1 MKKSL
6 VCILLIFI
14 PFFFL
19 NGCTQLKKSGQHSES
34 QTVQTN
40 NSKEENDLSS
50 NYYYLESRL
59 HIQDRNYQKAIVS
72 LEKAL
77 AKDPGSFI
85 LTQDLIWL
93 YLRQNNDDNA
103 LKLAEKLVRENPD
116 NVNALLLL
124 VQLKKDSLDEKK
136 LVEILN
142 RVILLDPKN
151 KEIFLRLGKIYMEK
165 ENYTEALILFKKMVA
180 QFSDYYVARFYLGQV
195 HMIQKQYDLA
205 KIQFLKTIEL
215 EPDLLEPRFQLIEI
229 YSTENIPDNKQKII
243 EAYKEILEIEPDN
256 HRAQLG
262 MALHYFKNN
271 MKKQAEN
278 LFSALGRDIETNPRL
293 VMVAV
298 DEYLSGQKYEDAV
311 IVFSQMLKA
320 DPDNSTLN
328 FFTGMAYETVEDFK
342 KAISYYLKIKPDHSQ
357 YKKTILNI
365 AMLYK
370 QLGEEQTA
378 RSYLEDKY
386 KLFPKDIDIII
397 YLASFYEKDENYDKA
412 IALFKKGL
420 EDSPGN
426 TSLLFRL
433 GALQDK
439 AGFAEESMITMKKI
453 IEIDPKDAGA
463 LNYLGYSYADRG
475 IKLDEAL
482 LLLERAYELRPD
494 DGYITDSLGW
504 VYYKLGQYQ
513 KAVEY
518 LEKAAELTS
527 FETIISDHL
536 GDAYQKT
543 DQFKKALDTYKKAL
557 FNAKDED
564 KEKALELK
572 EKIGA
577 VRKKINE

>member
-19 NGCTQLKKSGQHSES
+19 TGCTQLKTSRQHSES
-34 QTVQTN
+34 QTGKTS

-50 NYYYLESRL
+50 NYYYLESRI
-59 HIQDRNYQKAIVS
+59 HIQDKNFQKAIIS

-77 AKDPGSFI
+77 DQDPDSFI
-85 LTQDLIWL
+85 LAQDLIWL
-93 YLRQNNDDNA
+93 YLRQNDNDKA
-103 LKLAEKLVRENPD
+103 LELSEKLVLKNPD
-116 NVNALLLL
+116 NVDALLLL
-124 VQLKKDSLDEKK
+124 VQLKKNSLDEKK

-142 RVILLDPKN
+142 QVIELDPKN
-151 KEIFLRLGKIYMEK
+151 REIFLHLGKIYMEK
-165 ENYTEALILFKKMVA
+165 ENYTEALILFKKMVT
-180 QFSDYYVARFYLGQV
+180 QFPDYYVARFYLGQV
-195 HMIQKQYDLA
+195 NMIQKQYGLA

-229 YSTENIPDNKQKII
+229 YSTENIQDNKQKII
-243 EAYKEILEIEPDN
+243 ETYEEILEIEPDN
-256 HRAQLG
+256 NRAKLG

-271 MKKQAEN
+271 RKKQAEN
-278 LFSALGRDIETNPRL
+278 LFLDLGRDIETNSRL

-328 FFTGMAYETVEDFK
+328 FFTGMSYEAVEDFK
-342 KAISYYLKIKPDHSQ
+342 KAIFYYLKIKPDHSQ

-370 QLGEEQTA
+370 RLGEETSA
-378 RSYLEDKY
+378 RNYLEDKY

-397 YLASFYEKDENYDKA
+397 YLASFYEKDNNYDKA
-412 IALFKKGL
+412 IDLFKKGL
-420 EDSPGN
+420 EDSPEN

-439 AGFAEESMITMKKI
+439 AGFAEKSMITMKKI
-453 IEIDPKDAGA
+453 IEIDPNDASA

-482 LLLERAYELRPD
+482 LLLKRAYELRPD

-518 LEKAAELTS
+518 LERAAQLTF

-543 DQFKKALDTYKKAL
+543 DQFKKALETYKKAL
-557 FNAKDED
+557 SNAKDED
-564 KEKALELK
+564 KNKILELK
-572 EKIGA
+572 EKINA
-577 VRKKINE
+577 ARKKIDE